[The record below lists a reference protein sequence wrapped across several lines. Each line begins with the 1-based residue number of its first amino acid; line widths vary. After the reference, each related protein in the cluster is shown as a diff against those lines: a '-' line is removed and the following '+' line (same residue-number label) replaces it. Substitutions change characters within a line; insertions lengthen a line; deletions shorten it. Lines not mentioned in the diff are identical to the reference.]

1 MKRSILE
8 GKQILA
14 VDEDPVVLE
23 DLERKILETGLKC
36 RFDKVTTYVEAVE
49 MMVSLTYDLVL
60 LDVTDARSLDL
71 LNLVVLRRFPVAVLA
86 SNALN
91 PDVLKR
97 SAESGAVS
105 YLPKDRLREIVPFL
119 EDTLYKCLPRW
130 KRFSE
135 RMKGTFRLTFRP
147 DSDARIGYSFQE

>member
-1 MKRSILE
+1 MNRSILE

-14 VDEDPVVLE
+14 VDDDPVVLE

-36 RFDKVTTYVEAVE
+36 RFDKTTTYIEAVE

-60 LDVTDARSLDL
+60 LNVMDVRGLDL
-71 LNLVVLRRFPVAVLA
+71 LSLVVLRKFPVAVLA
-86 SNALN
+86 SYPLN
-91 PDVLKR
+91 PTVLKR
-97 SAESGAVS
+97 SFEIGAVS

-135 RMKGTFRLTFRP
+135 RIKGTFGLTFRP